1 MKKTLIVGH
10 RTGIGSEI
18 YKKFKKDPNNHV
30 VGLSRNSK
38 ISKNDIKLDISSSL
52 KIKLNFKID
61 NLVFAQR
68 YRGKSPYDEYN
79 TMVIGPI
86 NFIYKNIKNFKKNSS
101 IIFLGSNAK
110 SQVFMEQDIFY
121 HASRGAI
128 DSAIKFLSYELGKF
142 DIKVNC
148 INPMTLIK
156 NQNKHFY
163 SLKKN
168 RYHIDKIMPNGKMI
182 TSKNIADLCY
192 YLCSNNSMGISGQTF
207 VVDNGLS
214 NISQETI
221 AKKFL

>member
-1 MKKTLIVGH
+1 MKKTLIVGYK
-10 RTGIGSEI
+10 TGIGSEI
-18 YKKFKKDPNNHV
+18 FKKFKKKSENV
-30 VGLSRNSK
+30 VGLSRTSGK
-38 ISKNDIKLDISSSL
+38 SKNDIKFDISSST
-52 KIKLNFKID
+52 KIKLNFKFD
-61 NLVFAQR
+61 NLIFAHR
-68 YRGKSPYDEYN
+68 YRGNDPFDEYN

-86 NFIYKNIKNFKKNSS
+86 NFIYKNISNFKKNSS

-128 DSAIKFLSYELGKF
+128 DSVTKFLSYELGNLN
-142 DIKVNC
+142 IKVNC

-156 NQNKHFY
+156 KQNKKFY
-163 SLKKN
+163 SVKKN
-168 RYHIDKIMPNGKMI
+168 RYHLNKIIPNGKM
-182 TSKNIADLCY
+182 TNSKNIADLCY
-192 YLCSNNSMGISGQTF
+192 YLCSDNSSGISGQTF